1 MVIKSQM
8 INIVTILFFG
18 LMLIAI
24 DYYIVIAT
32 DYKMSGINMITFMFC
47 MLMVNVAIMLIGD
60 MLRQVLIQILVQE
73 KNMLSKSDK
82 Q

>member
-24 DYYIVIAT
+24 DYYLVIAT